1 LVKGQLHCLELSRP
15 LQLQSLLEEIFDLL
29 QSFLSNV
36 HVFFWGCL
44 HPAKALRRWIYG
56 EPPTEVSG
64 PDRPAAGAATEKGG
78 AQQPPDPDDGEGADQ
93 PRVAGPGGA
102 AGCGEG
108 AEVRRR
114 KGGGDPPPSER

>member
-1 LVKGQLHCLELSRP
+1 MNMFLPFLLGVLHRYGWFKWVKKEWVT
-15 LQLQSLLEEIFDLL
+15 FT
-29 QSFLSNV
+29 
-36 HVFFWGCL
+36 FW
-44 HPAKALRRWIYG
+44 KQKFTRWIYG